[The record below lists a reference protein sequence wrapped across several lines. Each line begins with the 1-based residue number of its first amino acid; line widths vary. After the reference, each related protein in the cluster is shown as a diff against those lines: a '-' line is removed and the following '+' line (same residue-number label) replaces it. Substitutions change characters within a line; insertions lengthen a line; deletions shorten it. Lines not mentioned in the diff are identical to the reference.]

1 MRFHSR
7 AADTFSVPLTPL
19 IDVVFLLLLF
29 FILTTS
35 FSQINFLSVQLP
47 QAAAD
52 SDQTEHHIKLAI
64 DAMGGHYLDGQPMP
78 ADMRMLGQRLRER
91 LAQHPDAMV
100 TIYAH
105 ALTAHQA
112 VVQLMALARAQ
123 GVSQVG
129 IATMGEHLP

>member
-7 AADTFSVPLTPL
+7 PVDHFSVPLTPL

-47 QAAAD
+47 QSSAEGDRA
-52 SDQTEHHIKLAI
+52 EPHIKIAV
-64 DAMGGHYLDGQPMP
+64 DAMGSHYLEGQPMP
-78 ADMRMLGQRLRER
+78 ADMRLLRQRLREM
-91 LAQHPDAMV
+91 LAQRPDAMV

-105 ALTAHQA
+105 ALTEHQS
-112 VVQLMALARAQ
+112 VVQLMDLARKQ
-123 GVSQVG
+123 GVRQIGV
-129 IATMGEHLP
+129 ATMGERLP